1 MRLVDENGEG
11 ARGNVL
17 ICRGMAV
24 MRGILFDLFRS
35 AHILPSPEI
44 PSIFYARGDAGP
56 LAVSWFGL
64 GVAGEVDKLVDIEA
78 YGAWASDRLI

>member
-1 MRLVDENGEG
+1 V
-11 ARGNVL
+11 
-17 ICRGMAV
+17 
-24 MRGILFDLFRS
+24 
-35 AHILPSPEI
+35 
-44 PSIFYARGDAGP
+44 YANRDAGGP